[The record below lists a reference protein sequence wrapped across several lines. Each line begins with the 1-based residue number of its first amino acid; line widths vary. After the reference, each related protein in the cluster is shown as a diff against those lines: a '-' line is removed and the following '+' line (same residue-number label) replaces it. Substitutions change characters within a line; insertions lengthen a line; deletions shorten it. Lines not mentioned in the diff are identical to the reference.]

1 MNNRL
6 RALCT
11 IVGVRERQ
19 HPRLEEALTAQ
30 RQLLAARQAEHADA
44 HQHQQDCLERQMA
57 AAQRR
62 TDLLEK
68 VFNPQQAMAM
78 DLVLR
83 DLQRETQNA
92 DQRLGL
98 CDKAVVQQQAAVQA
112 SFRQVRRNEQRIA
125 TLKERIADLRRE
137 HDQAEE
143 EATDEESADN
153 HTARAL
159 MRYRIAERE
168 ACAHA

>member
-1 MNNRL
+1 
-6 RALCT
+6 
-11 IVGVRERQ
+11 
-19 HPRLEEALTAQ
+19 
-30 RQLLAARQAEHADA
+30 
-44 HQHQQDCLERQMA
+44 MA

-159 MRYRIAERE
+159 MRHRIAERE
-168 ACAHA
+168 GCAHA